1 MEITVPQN
9 EKYIKL
15 LRIFSHEFVGEVED
29 ALPYKFSFYLC
40 F

>member
-15 LRIFSHEFVGEVED
+15 LRIFSHEFVGEGVSTSLD
-29 ALPYKFSFYLC
+29 STILLH
-40 F
+40 